1 MGNCIT
7 PQICCIRT
15 DKKIES
21 IRLENEQNEFHNK
34 LKHLTMKISNKS
46 TGQNSIIKINKKNE
60 HLTEKPKK
68 IIFLQSESNHSFVSL
83 NNLINPF
90 SKNESFDQRKKNRKL
105 TFAPKDFSMESY
117 YKKKKLIAKNFLFN
131 EAMGKIQNLNLQTS
145 RLNQKNYLLNDNFN
159 YQISKK
165 FHSVKKLITVKNS
178 FEEKKENN
186 NDNGKIIKTEK
197 NEIKNNI
204 LFENNNN
211 DNKATQ
217 EQIELIESPNTNN
230 KKYKVNENLTK
241 QQMKFIKNVLIE
253 NNLVIDFDEDTINE
267 FIIGFFSFEVESNY
281 TLFEE
286 GDEARV
292 FYIIESGEIIL
303 SEKVDL
309 NENNSSNKNKNNN
322 NEEIIESI
330 ILKEGNFFGID
341 SFEEGLFRTQKAISN
356 GYTKLLGVSG
366 EFYRSAII
374 YMDLKIINERVSI
387 LKNTFLFKYL
397 EKSQLINLSKKML
410 LLEYKPNSI
419 IINENDICY
428 KIFIIANGVVR
439 KTRKFKKI
447 DEIKSGELFCHINF
461 FINSPSY
468 YTYSVDQNPLTVFE
482 LTYQSIKEILG
493 PTCLKEIVYNI
504 FNYSIPTSN
513 LSEIMIAEIDILFS
527 VFKVIY
533 YESGE
538 VVFCKDCSKNKKF
551 CIIIEG
557 KLTTEKNYKE
567 IIAQTGQIFGENII
581 DSKKNLDDEI
591 ISLSESLILEAS
603 WEDIIKVNEKKYNSI
618 NKLDLIDT
626 VNRLKKIPIF
636 ATLKETKYLEIAK
649 NISTEI
655 FNDKSIIMK
664 EGSIANK
671 FYIIKSG
678 KVKMEQQ
685 KNLIRYL
692 EIGGCFGEI
701 PNITGEIDLFT
712 VTAIG
717 SVECYVLTKED
728 FPNFDYN
735 ISKEIKEISSLND
748 ININIEDL
756 YFVKILG
763 NGKFGKVYLVHNM
776 KHFYAIKNTP
786 MKKIYQNKHLIK
798 YYLNE
803 KNVMLK
809 ITHPFVVK
817 LVKTL
822 KNKDNLF
829 FLIEYID
836 GISLKSYLDKKKKNE
851 LKNLQETTFYGGI
864 LLTTINYLH
873 NKKILHRDIKPDNL
887 MINKNG
893 YLKII
898 DFGISKELKDKDI
911 TYTICGTPHYLAPE
925 VIMGKGYS
933 YSSDYWSV
941 GITMF
946 EIFYGYVP
954 FGQGAKDIMNIYFEI
969 LNKKLNLPYEPKF
982 NDINNFFR
990 IILNKNLMQRVCNFN
1005 LLRSHPF
1012 FHNIEFEQLETFSI
1026 PAPYIPNNVLNLDIN
1041 NNILQ
1046 NFNIQI
1052 ERYICEKNSSNNV
1065 LEDNDNKSIDEK
1077 IINETQQYIDQ
1088 F

>member
-7 PQICCIRT
+7 SQICCIKT

-21 IRLENEQNEFHNK
+21 VRLENENNIFHKKKKN
-34 LKHLTMKISNKS
+34 LSMKISNKS
-46 TGQNSIIKINKKNE
+46 TAQNSIIKRKKVNG
-60 HLTEKPKK
+60 HLTVKPKK
-68 IIFLQSESNHSFVSL
+68 MVFLESEINHSLVSL
-83 NNLINPF
+83 
-90 SKNESFDQRKKNRKL
+90 KKKNSEYSKFESYDERNNKRKL
-105 TFAPKDFSMESY
+105 TFAAKEISMNSY
-117 YKKKKLIAKNFLFN
+117 YKKKKLMAKNFLFN

-145 RLNQKNYLLNDNFN
+145 RLYQKNYLLSGDYN
-159 YQISKK
+159 YQFQSKK
-165 FHSVKKLITVKNS
+165 SHSVKKLQSIKSS
-178 FEEKKENN
+178 FEDKK
-186 NDNGKIIKTEK
+186 DNYNRKSIKTEK
-197 NEIKNNI
+197 NDNKNN
-204 LFENNNN
+204 LLLENNNE
-211 DNKATQ
+211 NKVTQ
-217 EQIELIESPNTNN
+217 EQIEYIESPNTNN
-230 KKYKVNENLTK
+230 KKYKVNENLSK
-241 QQMKFIKNVLIE
+241 EQMEFIKKVLID

-267 FIIGFFSFEVESNY
+267 FIIGFFSFEVGSNY

-286 GDEARV
+286 GEEARV

-303 SEKVDL
+303 SEKVNL

-322 NEEIIESI
+322 EEIIEST
-330 ILKEGNFFGID
+330 ILKDGNFFGID

-374 YMDLKIINERVSI
+374 YMNLKIINERVSV
-387 LKNTFLFKYL
+387 LKKTFLFKYL
-397 EKSQLINLSKKML
+397 EKNQLVNLSKQMI

-447 DEIKSGELFCHINF
+447 DEIKTGELFCHINF

-468 YTYSVDQNPLTVFE
+468 YTYSVDQNPLTVYE
-482 LTYQSIKEILG
+482 LTYESIKQVLG
-493 PTCLKEIVYNI
+493 PSCLKEIVYNI

-513 LSEIMIAEIDILFS
+513 LSEIMIAEHDILFT
-527 VFKVIY
+527 VFKVFY

-557 KLTTEKNYKE
+557 KLTTEKNDKE
-567 IIAQTGQIFGENII
+567 ILAQTGQIFGENII

-649 NISTEI
+649 NITTEI

-664 EGSIANK
+664 EGSISNK

-678 KVKMEQQ
+678 KVKIEQQ
-685 KNLIRYL
+685 KNFIRYL
-692 EIGGCFGEI
+692 EVGGCFGEI

-786 MKKIYQNKHLIK
+786 LKKIYQNKHLIK

-803 KNVMLK
+803 KNIMLK
-809 ITHPFVVK
+809 INHPFVVK

-836 GISLKSYLDKKKKNE
+836 GISLKSYLDKKRKNE
-851 LKNLQETTFYGGI
+851 LKNIQETTFYGGI
-864 LLTTINYLH
+864 LLTTINFLH

-911 TYTICGTPHYLAPE
+911 TFTICGTPHYLAPE

-1041 NNILQ
+1041 NNNILQ
-1046 NFNIQI
+1046 NYNIQI
-1052 ERYICEKNSSNNV
+1052 ERYINERESINNAFN
-1065 LEDNDNKSIDEK
+1065 DNDIKSIDEK
-1077 IINETQQYIDQ
+1077 IINETQEYIDQ

>member
-7 PQICCIRT
+7 SQICCIKT

-21 IRLENEQNEFHNK
+21 VRLENENNIFHKKKKN
-34 LKHLTMKISNKS
+34 LSMKISNKS
-46 TGQNSIIKINKKNE
+46 TAQNSIIKRKKVNG
-60 HLTEKPKK
+60 HLTVKPKK
-68 IIFLQSESNHSFVSL
+68 MVFLESEINHSLVSL
-83 NNLINPF
+83 
-90 SKNESFDQRKKNRKL
+90 KKKNSEYSKFESYDERNNKRKL
-105 TFAPKDFSMESY
+105 TFAAKEISMNSY
-117 YKKKKLIAKNFLFN
+117 YKKKKLMAKNFLFN

-145 RLNQKNYLLNDNFN
+145 RLYQKNYLLSGDYN
-159 YQISKK
+159 YQFQSKK
-165 FHSVKKLITVKNS
+165 SHSVKKLQSIKSS
-178 FEEKKENN
+178 FEDKK
-186 NDNGKIIKTEK
+186 DNYNRKSIKTEK
-197 NEIKNNI
+197 NDNKNN
-204 LFENNNN
+204 LLLENNNE
-211 DNKATQ
+211 NKVTQ
-217 EQIELIESPNTNN
+217 EQIEYIESPNTNN
-230 KKYKVNENLTK
+230 KKYKVNENLSK
-241 QQMKFIKNVLIE
+241 EQMEFIKKVLID

-286 GDEARV
+286 GEEARV

-303 SEKVDL
+303 SEKVNL

-322 NEEIIESI
+322 EEIIEST
-330 ILKEGNFFGID
+330 ILKDGNFFGID

-374 YMDLKIINERVSI
+374 YMNLKIINERVSV
-387 LKNTFLFKYL
+387 LKKTFLFKYL
-397 EKSQLINLSKKML
+397 EKNQLVNLSKQMI

-447 DEIKSGELFCHINF
+447 DEIKTGELFCHINF

-468 YTYSVDQNPLTVFE
+468 YTYSVDQNPLTVYE
-482 LTYQSIKEILG
+482 LTYESIKQVLG
-493 PTCLKEIVYNI
+493 PSCLKEIVYNI

-513 LSEIMIAEIDILFS
+513 LSEIMIAEHDILFT
-527 VFKVIY
+527 VFKVFY

-567 IIAQTGQIFGENII
+567 ILAQTGQIFGENII

-649 NISTEI
+649 NITTEI

-678 KVKMEQQ
+678 KVKIEQQ
-685 KNLIRYL
+685 KNFIRYL
-692 EIGGCFGEI
+692 EVGGCFGEI

-717 SVECYVLTKED
+717 NVECYILTKED

-748 ININIEDL
+748 INININDL

-786 MKKIYQNKHLIK
+786 LKKIYQNKHLIK

-803 KNVMLK
+803 KNIMLK
-809 ITHPFVVK
+809 INHPFVVK

-836 GISLKSYLDKKKKNE
+836 GISLKSYLDKKRKNE
-851 LKNLQETTFYGGI
+851 LKNIQETTFYGGI
-864 LLTTINYLH
+864 LLTTINFLH

-911 TYTICGTPHYLAPE
+911 TFTICGTPHYLAPE

-1041 NNILQ
+1041 NNNILQ
-1046 NFNIQI
+1046 NYNIQI
-1052 ERYICEKNSSNNV
+1052 ERYINERESINNAFN
-1065 LEDNDNKSIDEK
+1065 DNDIKSIDEK
-1077 IINETQQYIDQ
+1077 IINETQEYIDQ

>member
-1 MGNCIT
+1 MGACIV
-7 PQICCIRT
+7 PKVCCL
-15 DKKIES
+15 KNVNQIES
-21 IRLENEQNEFHNK
+21 IRVGKESYVIDKNINL
-34 LKHLTMKISNKS
+34 LKISNNS
-46 TGQNSIIKINKKNE
+46 TAQNSIIKRPNKKNLE
-60 HLTEKPKK
+60 YSTKPKNVL
-68 IIFLQSESNHSFVSL
+68 FLETD
-83 NNLINPF
+83 NNTVRLKETNKTNNNSP
-90 SKNESFDQRKKNRKL
+90 SRKGHKKL
-105 TFAPKDFSMESY
+105 TFAPKNISMEKY
-117 YKKKKLIAKNFLFN
+117 YLKKKLMAKTFLFN
-131 EAMGKIQNLNLQTS
+131 EAMGKIQNIQSS
-145 RLNQKNYLLNDNFN
+145 RLLLKKNSRVYDSFIEC
-159 YQISKK
+159 YSPSRKAKSSKK
-165 FHSVKKLITVKNS
+165 VS
-178 FEEKKENN
+178 F
-186 NDNGKIIKTEK
+186 
-197 NEIKNNI
+197 IKNNNS
-204 LFENNNN
+204 FKE
-211 DNKATQ
+211 DNK
-217 EQIELIESPNTNN
+217 ELNIQYNRRKTKPEKEKKIVKMESTVVTE
-230 KKYKVNENLTK
+230 KSYKVNETLTVK
-241 QQMKFIKNVLIE
+241 QEQFIREVLVD
-253 NNLVIDFDEDTINE
+253 NNIVNDFDEDTINE
-267 FIIGFFSFEVESNY
+267 FIIGFFSFEIVSNY
-281 TLFEE
+281 TLYEE
-286 GDEARV
+286 NDEARV
-292 FYIIESGEIIL
+292 FYIIEDGEIIIIEKN
-303 SEKVDL
+303 SEGK
-309 NENNSSNKNKNNN
+309 
-322 NEEIIESI
+322 NEEV
-330 ILKEGNFFGID
+330 ILKKGHFFGLD
-341 SFEEGLFRTQKAISN
+341 SFEEGAKRKEKAISKIP
-356 GYTKLLGVSG
+356 TKLLGVSG
-366 EFYRSAII
+366 EFYRSAVI
-374 YMDLKIINERVSI
+374 YMDLKITNERVEV
-387 LKNTFLFKYL
+387 LKKVFLFQYL
-397 EKSQLINLSKKML
+397 EKSQQIDLSKSMIL
-410 LLEYKPNSI
+410 IEYKPNSI
-419 IINENDICY
+419 IINENEVCD
-428 KIFIIANGVVR
+428 KIYIIANGNVR

-447 DEIKSGELFCHINF
+447 DILSNGDLFCHINL
-461 FINSPSY
+461 FINSSSF
-468 YTYSVDQNPLTVFE
+468 YTYSVDQNPLTVYE
-482 LTYQSIKEILG
+482 LPYDSIYEILG
-493 PTCLKEIVYNI
+493 NTSLKQIIYTI
-504 FNYSIPTSN
+504 FTHSIQTSN
-513 LSEIMIAEIDILFS
+513 LSEIMITAQDELFE
-527 VFKVIY
+527 VFKLIY
-533 YESGE
+533 YEGGA
-538 VVFCKDCSKNKKF
+538 VVFNKDCTKNKKY
-551 CIIIEG
+551 CIIVEG
-557 KLTTEKNYKE
+557 KLIMNKTKETVATTGCIY
-567 IIAQTGQIFGENII
+567 GETII
-581 DSKKNLDDEI
+581 DSKKDLNDEI
-591 ISLSESLILEAS
+591 ISFDESLILEAS
-603 WEDIIKVNEKKYNSI
+603 WEDIIKVNEKKYNASY
-618 NKLDLIDT
+618 KMDLMET
-626 VNRLKKIPIF
+626 VNQLKKIPIF
-636 ATLKETKYLEIAK
+636 LTLKETKYLQIAK
-649 NISTEI
+649 NISKET
-655 FNDKSIIMK
+655 FDDNMIIMK
-664 EGSIANK
+664 EGTIAEK
-671 FYIIKSG
+671 FYIIKTG
-678 KVKMEQQ
+678 KVKMEQRG
-685 KNLIRYL
+685 NLIRYL
-692 EIGGCFGEI
+692 EGGGCFGEI

-717 SVECYVLTKED
+717 NVECYILTKED

-786 MKKIYQNKHLIK
+786 LKKIYQNKHLIK

-803 KNVMLK
+803 KNIMLK

-822 KNKDNLF
+822 KNKENLF

-851 LKNLQETTFYGGI
+851 LKNIQETTFYGGI

-1046 NFNIQI
+1046 NFNVQI
-1052 ERYICEKNSSNNV
+1052 ERYISERTSKKNV
-1065 LEDNDNKSIDEK
+1065 FEDNDNKSIDDK

>member
-7 PQICCIRT
+7 SQICCIKT

-21 IRLENEQNEFHNK
+21 VRLENENNIFHKKKKN
-34 LKHLTMKISNKS
+34 LSMKISNKS
-46 TGQNSIIKINKKNE
+46 TAQNSIIKRKKVNG
-60 HLTEKPKK
+60 HLTVKPKK
-68 IIFLQSESNHSFVSL
+68 MVFLESEINHSLVSL
-83 NNLINPF
+83 
-90 SKNESFDQRKKNRKL
+90 KKKNSEYSKFESYDERNNKRKL
-105 TFAPKDFSMESY
+105 TFAAKEISMNSY
-117 YKKKKLIAKNFLFN
+117 YKKKKLMAKNFLFN

-145 RLNQKNYLLNDNFN
+145 RLYQKNYLLSGDYN
-159 YQISKK
+159 YQFQSKK
-165 FHSVKKLITVKNS
+165 SHSVKKLQSIKSS
-178 FEEKKENN
+178 FEDKK
-186 NDNGKIIKTEK
+186 DNYNRKSIKTEK
-197 NEIKNNI
+197 NDNKNN
-204 LFENNNN
+204 LLLENNNE
-211 DNKATQ
+211 NKVTQ
-217 EQIELIESPNTNN
+217 EQIEYIESPNTNN
-230 KKYKVNENLTK
+230 KKYKVNENLSK
-241 QQMKFIKNVLIE
+241 EQMEFIKKVLID

-286 GDEARV
+286 GEEARV

-303 SEKVDL
+303 SEKVNL

-322 NEEIIESI
+322 EEIIEST
-330 ILKEGNFFGID
+330 ILKDGNFFGID

-374 YMDLKIINERVSI
+374 YMNLKIINERVSV
-387 LKNTFLFKYL
+387 LKKTFLFKYL
-397 EKSQLINLSKKML
+397 EKNQLVNLSKQMI

-447 DEIKSGELFCHINF
+447 DEIKTGELFCHINF

-468 YTYSVDQNPLTVFE
+468 YTYSVDQNPLTVYE
-482 LTYQSIKEILG
+482 LTYESIKQVLG
-493 PTCLKEIVYNI
+493 PSCLKEIVYNI

-513 LSEIMIAEIDILFS
+513 LSEIMIAEHDILFT
-527 VFKVIY
+527 VFKVFY

-567 IIAQTGQIFGENII
+567 ILAQTGQIFGENII

-649 NISTEI
+649 NITTEI

-664 EGSIANK
+664 EGSISNK

-678 KVKMEQQ
+678 KVKIEQQ
-685 KNLIRYL
+685 KNFIRYL
-692 EIGGCFGEI
+692 EVGGCFGEI
-701 PNITGEIDLFT
+701 PNITGEIVLFT

-717 SVECYVLTKED
+717 NVECYILTKED

-748 ININIEDL
+748 INININDL

-786 MKKIYQNKHLIK
+786 LKKIYQNKHLIK

-803 KNVMLK
+803 KNIMLK
-809 ITHPFVVK
+809 INHPFVVK

-836 GISLKSYLDKKKKNE
+836 GISLKSYLDKKRKNE
-851 LKNLQETTFYGGI
+851 LKNIQETTFYGGI

>member
-1 MGNCIT
+1 M
-7 PQICCIRT
+7 
-15 DKKIES
+15 
-21 IRLENEQNEFHNK
+21 
-34 LKHLTMKISNKS
+34 
-46 TGQNSIIKINKKNE
+46 
-60 HLTEKPKK
+60 
-68 IIFLQSESNHSFVSL
+68 
-83 NNLINPF
+83 
-90 SKNESFDQRKKNRKL
+90 
-105 TFAPKDFSMESY
+105 
-117 YKKKKLIAKNFLFN
+117 AKNFLFN

-145 RLNQKNYLLNDNFN
+145 RLYQKNYLLSGDYN
-159 YQISKK
+159 YQFQSKK
-165 FHSVKKLITVKNS
+165 SHSVKKLQSIKSS
-178 FEEKKENN
+178 FEDKK
-186 NDNGKIIKTEK
+186 DNYNRKSIKTEK
-197 NEIKNNI
+197 NDNKNN
-204 LFENNNN
+204 LLLENNNE
-211 DNKATQ
+211 NKVTQ
-217 EQIELIESPNTNN
+217 EQIEYIESPNTNN
-230 KKYKVNENLTK
+230 KKYKVNENLSK
-241 QQMKFIKNVLIE
+241 EQMEFIKKVLID

-286 GDEARV
+286 GEEARV

-303 SEKVDL
+303 SEKVNL

-322 NEEIIESI
+322 EEIIEST
-330 ILKEGNFFGID
+330 ILKDGNFFGID

-374 YMDLKIINERVSI
+374 YMNLKIINERVSV
-387 LKNTFLFKYL
+387 LKKTFLFKYL
-397 EKSQLINLSKKML
+397 EKNQLVNLSKQMI

-447 DEIKSGELFCHINF
+447 DEIKTGELFCHINF

-468 YTYSVDQNPLTVFE
+468 YTYSVDQNPLTVYE
-482 LTYQSIKEILG
+482 LTYESIKQVLG
-493 PTCLKEIVYNI
+493 PSCLKEIVYNI

-513 LSEIMIAEIDILFS
+513 LSEIMIAEHDILFT
-527 VFKVIY
+527 VFKVFY

-567 IIAQTGQIFGENII
+567 ILAQTGQIFGENII

-649 NISTEI
+649 NITTEI

-678 KVKMEQQ
+678 KVKIEQQ
-685 KNLIRYL
+685 KNFIRYL
-692 EIGGCFGEI
+692 EVGGCFGEI

-717 SVECYVLTKED
+717 NVECYILTKED

-748 ININIEDL
+748 INININDL

-786 MKKIYQNKHLIK
+786 
-798 YYLNE
+798 
-803 KNVMLK
+803 
-809 ITHPFVVK
+809 
-817 LVKTL
+817 
-822 KNKDNLF
+822 
-829 FLIEYID
+829 
-836 GISLKSYLDKKKKNE
+836 
-851 LKNLQETTFYGGI
+851 
-864 LLTTINYLH
+864 
-873 NKKILHRDIKPDNL
+873 
-887 MINKNG
+887 
-893 YLKII
+893 
-898 DFGISKELKDKDI
+898 
-911 TYTICGTPHYLAPE
+911 
-925 VIMGKGYS
+925 
-933 YSSDYWSV
+933 
-941 GITMF
+941 
-946 EIFYGYVP
+946 
-954 FGQGAKDIMNIYFEI
+954 
-969 LNKKLNLPYEPKF
+969 
-982 NDINNFFR
+982 
-990 IILNKNLMQRVCNFN
+990 
-1005 LLRSHPF
+1005 
-1012 FHNIEFEQLETFSI
+1012 
-1026 PAPYIPNNVLNLDIN
+1026 
-1041 NNILQ
+1041 
-1046 NFNIQI
+1046 
-1052 ERYICEKNSSNNV
+1052 
-1065 LEDNDNKSIDEK
+1065 
-1077 IINETQQYIDQ
+1077 
-1088 F
+1088 

>member
-7 PQICCIRT
+7 SQICCIKT

-21 IRLENEQNEFHNK
+21 VRLENENNIFHKKKKN
-34 LKHLTMKISNKS
+34 LSMKISNKS
-46 TGQNSIIKINKKNE
+46 TAQNSIIKRKKVNG
-60 HLTEKPKK
+60 HLTVKPKK
-68 IIFLQSESNHSFVSL
+68 MVFLESEINHSLVSL
-83 NNLINPF
+83 
-90 SKNESFDQRKKNRKL
+90 KKKNSEYSKFESYDERNNKRKL
-105 TFAPKDFSMESY
+105 TFAAKEISMNSY
-117 YKKKKLIAKNFLFN
+117 YKKKKLMAKNFLFN

-145 RLNQKNYLLNDNFN
+145 RLYQKNYLLSGDYN
-159 YQISKK
+159 YQFQSKK
-165 FHSVKKLITVKNS
+165 SHSVKKLQSIKSS
-178 FEEKKENN
+178 FEDKK
-186 NDNGKIIKTEK
+186 DNYNRKSIKTEK
-197 NEIKNNI
+197 NDNKNN
-204 LFENNNN
+204 LLLENNNE
-211 DNKATQ
+211 NKVTQ
-217 EQIELIESPNTNN
+217 EQIEYIESTNTNN
-230 KKYKVNENLTK
+230 KKYKVNENLSK
-241 QQMKFIKNVLIE
+241 EQMEFIKKVLID

-267 FIIGFFSFEVESNY
+267 CIMGFFSFEVESNY

-286 GDEARV
+286 GEEARV

-303 SEKVDL
+303 SEKVNL

-322 NEEIIESI
+322 EEIIEST
-330 ILKEGNFFGID
+330 ILKDGNFFGID

-374 YMDLKIINERVSI
+374 YMNLKIINERVSV
-387 LKNTFLFKYL
+387 LKKTFLFKYL
-397 EKSQLINLSKKML
+397 EKNQLVNLSKQMI

-447 DEIKSGELFCHINF
+447 DEIKTGELFCHINF

-468 YTYSVDQNPLTVFE
+468 YTYSVDQNPLTVYE
-482 LTYQSIKEILG
+482 LTYESIKQVLG
-493 PTCLKEIVYNI
+493 PSCLKEIVYNI

-513 LSEIMIAEIDILFS
+513 LSEIMIAEHDILFT
-527 VFKVIY
+527 VFKVFY

-567 IIAQTGQIFGENII
+567 ILAQTGQIFGENII

-649 NISTEI
+649 NITTEI

-678 KVKMEQQ
+678 KVKIEQQ
-685 KNLIRYL
+685 KNFIRYL
-692 EIGGCFGEI
+692 EVGGCFGEI

-748 ININIEDL
+748 INININDL

-786 MKKIYQNKHLIK
+786 LKKIYQNKHLIK

-803 KNVMLK
+803 KNIMLK
-809 ITHPFVVK
+809 INHPFVVK

-836 GISLKSYLDKKKKNE
+836 GISLKSYLDKKRKNE
-851 LKNLQETTFYGGI
+851 LKNIQETTFYGGI
-864 LLTTINYLH
+864 LLTTINFLH

-911 TYTICGTPHYLAPE
+911 TFTICGTPHYLAPE

-1041 NNILQ
+1041 NNNILQ
-1046 NFNIQI
+1046 NYNIQI
-1052 ERYICEKNSSNNV
+1052 ERYINERESINNAFN
-1065 LEDNDNKSIDEK
+1065 DNDIKSIDEK
-1077 IINETQQYIDQ
+1077 IINETQEYIDQ